1 MRKTIAITLLLI
13 IFFCDISGYAID
25 NLDCDASILVDAVT
39 GKTLFERNAQ
49 KIKYPASLTKL
60 MTAVVAL
67 EMADLKDI
75 LTVDDLTPYTIDGSH
90 IALEPGE
97 KISFEH
103 MLNALLIASAN
114 DVAEV
119 IAINCAGSVT
129 EFVDKMNE
137 KASEIGMTNT
147 NFMNPHGLHDD
158 NHYSTADDLAKL
170 AVYAYHND
178 IIREI
183 IQKRNYIIPPTNIK
197 SEERFLNNS
206 NRLLFAVGYGNQI
219 LIDGY
224 YVDIRYEGATG
235 MKTGYTPEAKSTF
248 IGSAKRG
255 DVSLISVVLDGYVT
269 NVYSDTVKLLNYGF
283 NNFTNINLIGENT
296 YYKNTSIKN
305 AKIDEI
311 PLITKEGLSVLMGN
325 GVNGDQITENLNIYP
340 LELPIKKNTVVG
352 HVEYMVGG
360 VSLGQ
365 VELITPIAVEA
376 VEENSANTFEISSTM
391 KNAILIIAILILLI
405 FILRLY
411 NMIRLY
417 RFRRSKKKRA
427 GV

>member
-1 MRKTIAITLLLI
+1 MRKTIAMTLMLI
-13 IFFCDISGYAID
+13 IIFCDISGYAID
-25 NLDCDASILVDAVT
+25 NLDCDASILVDAAT
-39 GKTLFERNAQ
+39 GNTLFERNAQ

-67 EMADLKDI
+67 EMAELKDI
-75 LTVDDLTPYTIDGSH
+75 MTVDDLTPYTIDGSH

-103 MLNALLIASAN
+103 MINALLIASAN

-129 EFVDKMNE
+129 EFVDKMNG
-137 KASEIGMTNT
+137 KAKEIGMTNT

-197 SEERFLNNS
+197 TEERYLNNS

-248 IGSAKRG
+248 IGSAERG
-255 DVSLISVVLDGYVT
+255 DISLISVVLDGYVT

-283 NNFTNINLIGENT
+283 NNFTNINLIGKNT
-296 YYKNTSIKN
+296 YYKNTNIKD
-305 AKIDEI
+305 ATIDEI
-311 PLITKEGLSVLMGN
+311 PLITKEGLSVVVQN
-325 GVNGDQITENLNIYP
+325 GMKDQIKETVSIYP

-365 VELITPIAVEA
+365 VELITPIEVEA
-376 VEENSANTFEISSTM
+376 VKENSANTFVISSTM
-391 KNAILIIAILILLI
+391 KNVMLIIAILILLI

>member
-1 MRKTIAITLLLI
+1 MRKTIAITLLLMI
-13 IFFCDISGYAID
+13 LFSDISGYAID
-25 NLDCDASILVDAVT
+25 NLDCDASILVDAET
-39 GKTLFERNAQ
+39 GKLLFEQNAQ
-49 KIKYPASLTKL
+49 KIKYPASLTKI
-60 MTAVVAL
+60 MTAVVAIDMMKL
-67 EMADLKDI
+67 NDMLV
-75 LTVDDLTPYTIDGSH
+75 VDDLTPYTIDGSH

-103 MLNALLIASAN
+103 MINALLIASAN

-119 IAINCAGSVT
+119 IAINCSGSVE
-129 EFVDKMNE
+129 EFVDIMNE
-137 KASEIGMTNT
+137 KAKEIGMTNT

-158 NHYSTADDLAKL
+158 NHYSTAEDMAKL
-170 AVYAYHND
+170 AVYAYQND
-178 IIREI
+178 LIREI

-197 SEERFLNNS
+197 TEERYLNNS

-248 IGSAKRG
+248 IGSAERD
-255 DVSLISVVLDGYVT
+255 DVSLIAVVMDGYVT
-269 NVYSDTVKLLNYGF
+269 NVYSDTIKLLNYGF
-283 NNFTNINLIGENT
+283 KDFHKINLIHKNT
-296 YYKNTSIKN
+296 FYKNTKINN
-305 AKIDEI
+305 AIIDEI

-325 GVNGDQITENLNIYP
+325 GMKDQITENLSIYP
-340 LELPIKKNTVVG
+340 LELPIKKDTVVG

-360 VSLGQ
+360 ISLGQ
-365 VELITPIAVEA
+365 VELITPIQVEA
-376 VEENSANTFEISSTM
+376 VNENSVDTFEMSSTM
-391 KNAILIIAILILLI
+391 RNVLFVIAILILMI

-417 RFRRSKKKRA
+417 RFRKSRKKRTS
-427 GV
+427 V